1 MACCQALLLIFEI
14 SKSRLSIFASRL
26 MHSLGGRQPWKGC
39 SESCMD
45 GSGSRSASQLS
56 LCLLNSFSYGFEPS
70 KL

>member
-26 MHSLGGRQPWKGC
+26 MHSLGGWQPWKGC